1 MSEVSMPRAEAV
13 TNAGSDQGR
22 EPRRLAVPITCVVA
36 GALAFA
42 VPLLWLGGPDRTLG
56 DTLAFAAWAWLLLG
70 LPLLAVLV
78 AGGVRAARTGREP
91 KLLVATRWFA
101 VGLAMGI
108 VLLEAPRLL
117 PL

>member
-1 MSEVSMPRAEAV
+1 MSEASVPRGEALTHEGADGV
-13 TNAGSDQGR
+13 R
-22 EPRRLAVPITCVVA
+22 EPRKLAARLTCLAA

-42 VPLLWLGGPDRTLG
+42 VPLLWLGSPDRTLG

-70 LPLLAVLV
+70 LPLLAVLL

-91 KLLVATRWFA
+91 RLIVATQWFA
-101 VGLAMGI
+101 AGLAMGV

-117 PL
+117 LQ